1 MGRTL
6 HWTMTPKG
14 KAKFTTADVEK
25 LHVIGDKYNG
35 PEYVWTCENFYP
47 APDIYPNWG
56 NRNPGEKPLHDWDE
70 VNAELQAIYK
80 QGIGA
85 AKANASLVKAGIARY
100 GWASVPMEEALAS
113 VALDISGR
121 GGVVF
126 NVKFSGD
133 KIGTFDVQL
142 VEEFL
147 RAICREAGICLHVN
161 VPYGTNDHHIAEA
174 AFKAIAQ
181 ALRSAKAIDPARKG
195 EVPSTKG
202 TL

>member
-1 MGRTL
+1 MADRRATIERKTKETQITL
-6 HWTMTPKG
+6 TLNLDGTG
-14 KAKFTTADVEK
+14 KADVRTGVGFLDHMLDHLAK
-25 LHVIGDKYNG
+25 HSVSDLS
-35 PEYVWTCENFYP
+35 
-47 APDIYPNWG
+47 
-56 NRNPGEKPLHDWDE
+56 
-70 VNAELQAIYK
+70 
-80 QGIGA
+80 GA
-85 AKANASLVKAGIARY
+85 AKGDLQVDDHHTTEDVGICLGKALAKALGDKAGINRY
-100 GWASVPMEEALAS
+100 GWASVPMEEALAN

-147 RAICREAGICLHVN
+147 RAICREAGINLHVN
-161 VPYGTNDHHIAEA
+161 VPYGTNDHHVAEA
-174 AFKAIAQ
+174 IFKAIAQ
-181 ALRSAKAIDPARKG
+181 ALRAAKSMDPARKG